1 MANST
6 QVETDLAT
14 FAKSTF
20 TSASLLKSA
29 GHDMDLNGMA
39 NGAMVAGCDLKRILM
54 VIVADGLD
62 AADPALTFANNI
74 LGTLS

>member
-20 TSASLLKSA
+20 TAASLLKSA
-29 GHDMDLNGMA
+29 GHGMDLIGIA
-39 NGAMVAGCDLKRILM
+39 NSAMVAGCDLKHILM

-62 AADPALTFANNI
+62 PADPALTLANNI